1 VTAAWRAKHGLE
13 DALVCDGLM
22 PWTDFFLPPGADLG
36 AVLRRFRANG
46 VDHISLTAAAGMD
59 NAAAARA
66 TLAGLRRQLAPLNWV
81 RIAGTPQSIR
91 EARAAGLMSVSF
103 HFQTATPFADSLD
116 EVDAFRAEGITR
128 AILAYNEAN
137 VFADGCH
144 EPRNAGL
151 SSRGRRLLER
161 MDKAGMRVDLSH
173 CGERTSLDALQE
185 PLNTPPVFSHSNA
198 RALFDHE
205 RNISDAQIR
214 ACAARGGYVGI
225 NGVGMFLGAG
235 GPDLPRAMSEHAAHI
250 AAIAG
255 AERVGIG
262 LDFMYLEGSD
272 YGFYHATK
280 HRWPRGYPEPPWAFL
295 QPEQFGDLIDALA
308 ARGFSTAGLR
318 GILGEN
324 YARLAY

>member
-1 VTAAWRAKHGLE
+1 MTNAWRTKHGLE

-46 VDHISLTAAAGMD
+46 VDHISLTAAAGTD
-59 NAAAARA
+59 NAATARD
-66 TLAGLRRQLAPLNWV
+66 TLAGLKQKLAPLPWV
-81 RIAGTPQSIR
+81 RVAAAPDEIR
-91 EARAAGLMSVSF
+91 EARGNGLMSVSF
-103 HFQTATPFADSLD
+103 HFQSATPFADSLD
-116 EVDAFRAEGITR
+116 AVDSFRAAGITR

-151 SSRGRRLLER
+151 SARGRRLLER
-161 MDKAGMRVDLSH
+161 MDKAGIRVDLSH
-173 CGERTSLDALQE
+173 CGERTSMDALQE
-185 PLNTPPVFSHSNA
+185 PLRTPPVFSHSNA

-205 RNISDAQIR
+205 RNIGDAQIR
-214 ACAARGGYVGI
+214 ACAARGGYVGV
-225 NGVGMFLGAG
+225 NGVGMFLGAD
-235 GPDLPRAMSEHAAHI
+235 GPGLPRAMSEHIAHI
-250 AAIAG
+250 AGIAG

-280 HRWPRGYPEPPWAFL
+280 HRWPRGYPEPPWSFL
-295 QPEQFGDLIDALA
+295 QPEQFGDLVDALA
-308 ARGFSTAGLR
+308 ARGFSNAELR
-318 GILGEN
+318 GILGGN